1 MSKRVKRNTY
11 LTYGHRHDF
20 GSAFKAEAGGLNM
33 ESLGKGVGGGIGAIG
48 SAAGDLIG
56 GAIGGGYQSGAGDV
70 FNKIGDI
77 GSKIPGP
84 WGAIIGGGA
93 KVLGGVVNAAFGSK
107 VDQEK
112 LNAANEGTAALN
124 SFKSNAESFDDI
136 KGVQA
141 VANVQDAYKGGW
153 FAKGSARKKNEEL
166 RRQRAQAMSFADR
179 SVENNVENLANEQM
193 DNMLANYA
201 AFGGPLHTNGADWN
215 TGITI
220 VDNGGSHESNPL
232 EGVPMGMAPDGTPN
246 LVEEGEVIFND
257 YVFSKRLKVPK
268 AVREKYKLRGTK
280 DLTFADAA
288 KKAQKES
295 EERPNDPISKRG
307 LEAAMQGLMAEQEN
321 VRQKKAEREN
331 KKAVFA
337 YGGNLFACGGHKH
350 GDGDFLLRNY
360 DSPMYFPTTNV
371 ETDGLFGNN
380 YLSDVSV
387 GLEPMRQIARAKTMQ
402 RGDGSKVRATG
413 NNTNLT
419 LIPTGKPDTVP
430 MLNLERTQGVPV
442 YNETPITLNEKLGL
456 PNIPLTSN
464 TSSEESKSKKGWK
477 WDESYLR
484 YVPAIGAGLSVISDL
499 AGWTNKPDYSDAEAI
514 KAAADS
520 LRDVSFTP
528 IGDYMKYTPFDRMF
542 YANQLGA
549 QAGATRR
556 NIMNTSGGN
565 RGVAMAGLLGADY
578 NTQNALGNLY
588 RQAEEYNLGQRHKVA
603 EFNRGTNQ
611 FNAENDLKA
620 QIANI
625 DNNSNK
631 VKAAIAAAE
640 LKDKINARTSA
651 ARSANLTNLFDSIG
665 DIGREAYSR
674 NMILSNPA
682 LYYSVDRTGRVH
694 YKNGY
699 ENLSDAEK
707 AEVQSHAR
715 YSIYSQ
721 IQPSRGISLVPPIQE
736 PTYGPITIK
745 SGKKEKNGG
754 YITIKSR
761 RRNK

>member
-11 LTYGHRHDF
+11 LTYGHKHSF
-20 GSAFKAEAGGLNM
+20 GSAFSGAAGGLGM

-112 LNAANEGTAALN
+112 LNAANEGTATLN

-136 KGVQA
+136 KGPAA

-153 FAKGSARKKNEEL
+153 FAKGSARRKNEAL
-166 RRQRAQAMSFADR
+166 RRQREQAMSFADR
-179 SVENNVENLANEQM
+179 SVENNVENLAEDQM
-193 DNMLANYA
+193 NDMLSTYA

-307 LEAAMQGLMAEQEN
+307 LEAAMKGLMYEQEQ
-321 VRQKKAEREN
+321 VRQKREDRRA
-331 KKAVFA
+331 KQAMFA
-337 YGGNLFACGGHKH
+337 YGGFARKYSCGGTYGHRH
-350 GDGDFLLRNY
+350 DEESVLQSPVIVDNYAPFLNY
-360 DSPMYFPTTNV
+360 
-371 ETDGLFGNN
+371 GLYGNN
-380 YLSDVSV
+380 ELPEVTITPN
-387 GLEPMRQIARAKTMQ
+387 PMRQIARAKTAQ
-402 RGDGSKVRATG
+402 RNDGSKIRVMD
-413 NNTNLT
+413 NNTNFRM
-419 LIPTGKPDTVP
+419 IPGTDNTRPKYNITPAQGISLSELPEPKEHLDRISPPDP
-430 MLNLERTQGVPV
+430 K
-442 YNETPITLNEKLGL
+442 Y
-456 PNIPLTSN
+456 SAN
-464 TSSEESKSKKGWK
+464 TKKGW
-477 WDESYLR
+477 WDPSYLR
-484 YVPAIGAGLSVISDL
+484 YAPVLGSAIGVISDL

-520 LRDVSFTP
+520 MRDVSFTP
-528 IGDYMKYTPFDRMF
+528 IGDYMKYTPFDRLF

-578 NTQNALGNLY
+578 NTGNHLGNLY
-588 RQAEEYNLGQRHKVA
+588 RQAEEYNLGQREKVA
-603 EFNRGTNQ
+603 TFNRDTNR

-651 ARSANLTNLFDSIG
+651 ARSANLSNLFNNIG
-665 DIGREAYSR
+665 DIGREEFNR
-674 NMILSNPA
+674 NMIIDNQGN
-682 LYYSVDRTGRVH
+682 YYIIGRDGH
-694 YKNGY
+694 LQYRGNTKDILPSSTNTTSTKTK
-699 ENLSDAEK
+699 EESK
-707 AEVQSHAR
+707 AF
-715 YSIYSQ
+715 
-721 IQPSRGISLVPPIQE
+721 GGSL
-736 PTYGPITIK
+736 TIK
-745 SGKKEKNGG
+745 
-754 YITIKSR
+754 R
-761 RRNK
+761 RRRK